1 MKSFPIDDC
10 MAIEGLRIRVIKG
23 SRACRFLFQ
32 SLVDVTLQ
40 DFLLVCWETL
50 PLDSPVLAFQQKFVE
65 SLADIVSDSARVAS
79 GDGQRWNV
87 NDFWDVWEV
96 QLIIDDFLKE
106 LISNVSQRCLVIKPL
121 RPSCKQWLL
130 GS

>member
-1 MKSFPIDDC
+1 MKNFPIEVC
-10 MAIEGLRIRVIKG
+10 VAIEGLWVRVIKG
-23 SRACRFLFQ
+23 SRASQFLIQ

-50 PLDSPVLAFQQKFVE
+50 PLDSPVVAFHQKFVK
-65 SLADIVSDSARVAS
+65 SLADIVGDAARVAS

-87 NDFWDVWEV
+87 NDFGDVWEV
-96 QLIIDDFLKE
+96 HLVIDDFLKE
-106 LISNVSQRCLVIKPL
+106 VIRNVPQLWLVFKPL
-121 RPSCKQWLL
+121 RSSSKQWLP